1 MSSIVALG
9 GLCVDPTM
17 NALRDFA
24 GVTPRV
30 HGAVV
35 CAVEAAAM
43 TMQLAALYGVAG
55 YLFFATTLS
64 KMFG

>member
-17 NALRDFA
+17 NAIPDFA

-30 HGAVV
+30 HAAGVR
-35 CAVEAAAM
+35 AVEAGGM